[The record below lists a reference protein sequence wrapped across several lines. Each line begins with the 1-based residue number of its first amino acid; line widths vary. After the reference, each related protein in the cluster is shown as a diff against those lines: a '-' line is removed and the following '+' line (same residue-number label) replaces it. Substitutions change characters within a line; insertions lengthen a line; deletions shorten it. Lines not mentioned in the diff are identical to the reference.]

1 MKSGL
6 LFAVITALCFATHEP
21 VSKLFANEIDPYAI
35 NAIRFFVGSL
45 VLLPFSVRE
54 IVKKRIRL
62 TLKDFIVMGSLGVLF
77 ICVSTPLLQVSV
89 KIADSPSVVA
99 IIFSS
104 NSIMTII
111 LSALFLGNK
120 ITTSKGIG
128 ILLCVIGVIVSA
140 DLSKGTNIESVIM
153 ALVSAASFSIYTVLC
168 KKYMTRLSG
177 VIQSG
182 ISFFIGSIILII
194 ILLVSG
200 IEVTGGITAN
210 NVFPLMYVAVVVSG
224 IGYWAYFA
232 AMRIGGAQ
240 TAAIAFLIKPI
251 ITPFATFF
259 VNGIKP
265 DSSIIIAVILVVVGA
280 SLAGGTAQKLF
291 VKNK

>member
-54 IVKKRIRL
+54 IVKKKIRL

-120 ITTSKGIG
+120 ITPSKGIG

-265 DSSIIIAVILVVVGA
+265 DSSTIIAVILVVVGA

>member
-6 LFAVITALCFATHEP
+6 LFAFITALCFSTHEP

-54 IVKKRIRL
+54 IVKKKIKL
-62 TLKDFIVMGSLGVLF
+62 TFKDFVVMGLLGALF

-89 KIADSPSVVA
+89 KIADSPSIVA

-104 NSIMTII
+104 NSIITIL
-111 LSALFLGNK
+111 LSMIFLGNK
-120 ITTSKGIG
+120 ITLSKGVG
-128 ILLCVIGVIVSA
+128 IVLCVIGVIVSC
-140 DLSKGTNIESVIM
+140 DFTGGTNIESVLM
-153 ALVSAASFSIYTVLC
+153 ALFAAIAFSVYTVLC
-168 KKYMTRLSG
+168 KKYMARLSG

-182 ISFFIGSIILII
+182 ISFFMGSVVLII
-194 ILLVSG
+194 ILLVCG
-200 IEVTGGITAN
+200 IDVTGGITAS

-251 ITPFATFF
+251 LTPFATLF

-280 SLAGGTAQKLF
+280 SLAGGTAQSLL
-291 VKNK
+291 VKKK